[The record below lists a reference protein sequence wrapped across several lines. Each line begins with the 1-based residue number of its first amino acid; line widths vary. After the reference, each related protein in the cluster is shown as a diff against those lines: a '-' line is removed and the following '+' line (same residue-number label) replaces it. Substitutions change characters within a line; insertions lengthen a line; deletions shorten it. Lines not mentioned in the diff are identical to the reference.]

1 MFVDD
6 IMMDPP
12 FKFQMEEE
20 EHTDREQ
27 QRAMFF
33 RKLDKLKKNLNEGEY
48 DCGPTALLG
57 SFLRTQKE
65 NNM

>member
-1 MFVDD
+1 
-6 IMMDPP
+6 
-12 FKFQMEEE
+12 MEEE

-48 DCGPTALLG
+48 EGGPQSTFRV
-57 SFLRTQKE
+57 FLE
-65 NNM
+65 NT